1 MEVSSD
7 TDVQARIAHL
17 AATCACNQ
25 LRRVSRAVTNYYDG
39 LLKEQTGE
47 YKLRITQVTMLVVLY
62 LAGPQTINDMADHLA
77 LDRTTLTRNLQPL
90 AEKNL
95 ITIAPGADLR
105 TRVVT
110 LMPEG
115 KQILLEILPLWERAQ
130 AHMVDGMGQERFS
143 TWLDQLSE
151 VTTLAQGV

>member
-1 MEVSSD
+1 MEASSD

-25 LRRVSRAVTNYYDG
+25 LRRASRAVTNYYDS
-39 LLKEQTGE
+39 LLKEHTRIDI
-47 YKLRITQVTMLVVLY
+47 RITQVTMLVVVY

-90 AEKNL
+90 AKKKL
-95 ITIAPGADLR
+95 IAIAPGADQR

-110 LMPEG
+110 LTAEG
-115 KQILLEILPLWERAQ
+115 EQMLLKILPLWERAQ
-130 AHMVDGMGQERFS
+130 AHMVDGIGQEHFS
-143 TWLDQLSE
+143 AWLAQLSE
-151 VTTLAQGV
+151 VAALAQGA